1 MRFIEGFGTL
11 LTIVLAAVAVMS
23 QTPADTAWNN
33 LRTYVPDWLLTH
45 IWWFVA
51 LSATLTV
58 FAWLFQRNR
67 TWLLDFLSVGDQ
79 GQNVIET
86 EAKKVEPKDEIE
98 ITTNN
103 HWYFTEEED
112 GNFGPDVLC
121 LDVLNKASIATSNCQ
136 IEIFGAGVK
145 CLASECFDLRIGETK
160 TLPFLYM
167 NQHEYTEYVPYAVY
181 HNWKGEKAGASP
193 PIPAGLYTLTV
204 YSTHLQPQKLT
215 IQIDKTDRGWRLDRY
230 MGDKV

>member
-33 LRTYVPDWLLTH
+33 LRTYVPDWFLTH

-79 GQNVIET
+79 GQNAIET
-86 EAKKVEPKDEIE
+86 EEKKENRK
-98 ITTNN
+98 
-103 HWYFTEEED
+103 
-112 GNFGPDVLC
+112 
-121 LDVLNKASIATSNCQ
+121 
-136 IEIFGAGVK
+136 
-145 CLASECFDLRIGETK
+145 TK
-160 TLPFLYM
+160 
-167 NQHEYTEYVPYAVY
+167 
-181 HNWKGEKAGASP
+181 
-193 PIPAGLYTLTV
+193 
-204 YSTHLQPQKLT
+204 
-215 IQIDKTDRGWRLDRY
+215 
-230 MGDKV
+230 